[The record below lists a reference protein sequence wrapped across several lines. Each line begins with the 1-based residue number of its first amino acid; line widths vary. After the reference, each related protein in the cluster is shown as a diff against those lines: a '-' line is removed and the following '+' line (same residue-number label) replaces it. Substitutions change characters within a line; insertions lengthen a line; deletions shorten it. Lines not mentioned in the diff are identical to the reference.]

1 MSGGRAEGWART
13 QRVRAPAAFVALFTF
28 AVAGS
33 AAAQGV
39 EPLHKSDLVRLL
51 ASPLIHRGEVADLIR
66 RNCLAF
72 RPTER
77 DWSDLRTLG
86 ADVDVLSS
94 IGACTTRAAPP
105 AARAALALEP
115 LSVVP
120 SAAPVV
126 AAAGT
131 DAVVEVRVSRGRS
144 RQAGL
149 ALVLRGS
156 SRIPGGSPRDAEAS
170 TDDSGLAVFRVPAG
184 RTVAAYR
191 LDVMTS
197 SGVELPG
204 RPAVELRVGPAQ
216 PTVADLRPD
225 RATVTPGET
234 GPLALVVALKD
245 SFSNPIAGETLEL
258 RPGSAELGIPGQQR
272 ATDSLGG
279 ASFLIDRAAVRHS
292 GTLDVWARGRRIAA
306 LDVALADL
314 PERAAS
320 AGTGFVP
327 KDSLRGVV
335 RHHLPQPLAFQV
347 RGPSGRALAGRVV
360 SLRARNATLASD
372 SAVTD
377 SAGRVQVDVT
387 LGTQAGVADI
397 TASVDSVEQKTTI
410 LVDPGPAV
418 EFILERDGLRAE
430 SGHILVAL
438 DTSFELTVKAR
449 DGYGNVVPVRSL
461 AQMLE
466 RTRGRFNAQRGPL
479 RLSRIRPGGPGAIM
493 TFQSV
498 ALGSTSLKITAAGSS
513 ASVEVDVVPSR

>member
-1 MSGGRAEGWART
+1 MF
-13 QRVRAPAAFVALFTF
+13 AA
-28 AVAGS
+28 AGS
-33 AAAQGV
+33 AATQGV

-51 ASPLIHRGEVADLIR
+51 ASPLIHKGEVADLIR

-94 IGACTTRAAPP
+94 VGACTTRAAPP
-105 AARAALALEP
+105 APRAALALEAV
-115 LSVVP
+115 SVVP
-120 SAAPVV
+120 AAAPVV

-131 DAVVEVRVSRGRS
+131 DAVVEVRVSRGKL

-184 RTVAAYR
+184 RTVATYR
-191 LDVMTS
+191 FDVVTG
-197 SGVELPG
+197 SGAELPG
-204 RPAVELRVGPAQ
+204 RPAVELGVGPAQ
-216 PTVADLRPD
+216 PTVAEFRPD
-225 RATVTPGET
+225 RVTVTPGET
-234 GPLALVVALKD
+234 GPLAFVVALKD
-245 SFSNPIAGETLEL
+245 SFSNPIPAEALWL
-258 RPGSAELGIPGQQR
+258 RPASAELGIPGQQR
-272 ATDSLGG
+272 STDSLGG
-279 ASFLIDRAAVRHS
+279 ASFVIDRAAVRHS
-292 GTLDVWARGRRIAA
+292 GTLDLWARGRRIAA
-306 LDVALADL
+306 LDVALAG

-320 AGTGFVP
+320 TGTGFVP

-335 RHHLPQPLAFQV
+335 RHHLPQPLVFQV
-347 RGPSGRALAGRVV
+347 RGPSGGALAGRVV

-397 TASVDSVEQKTTI
+397 TASVDSVEQKTTL
-410 LVDPGPAV
+410 LVEPGPPV
-418 EFILERDGLRAE
+418 EFILERDGLRVE

-461 AQMLE
+461 PQMLE
-466 RTRGRFNAQRGPL
+466 GTRGRFNAQRGPL

-498 ALGSTSLKITAAGSS
+498 GLGSTSLKITAAGSS

>member
-1 MSGGRAEGWART
+1 MF
-13 QRVRAPAAFVALFTF
+13 AA
-28 AVAGS
+28 AGS
-33 AAAQGV
+33 AATQGV

-51 ASPLIHRGEVADLIR
+51 ASPLIHKGEVADLIR

-94 IGACTTRAAPP
+94 VGACTTRAAPP
-105 AARAALALEP
+105 ATRAALTLEA

-120 SAAPVV
+120 AAAPVV

-131 DAVVEVRVSRGRS
+131 DAVVEVRVSRGKL

-184 RTVAAYR
+184 RTVATYHF
-191 LDVMTS
+191 DVVTG
-197 SGVELPG
+197 SGAELPG
-204 RPAVELRVGPAQ
+204 RPAVELGVGPAQ
-216 PTVADLRPD
+216 PTVAEFLPD
-225 RATVTPGET
+225 RVTVTPGET

-245 SFSNPIAGETLEL
+245 SFSNPIPAEALWL
-258 RPGSAELGIPGQQR
+258 RPASAELGIPGQQR

-279 ASFLIDRAAVRHS
+279 ASFVIDRAAVRHS
-292 GTLDVWARGRRIAA
+292 GTLDLWARGRRIAA
-306 LDVALADL
+306 LDVALAG

-320 AGTGFVP
+320 TGTGFVP

-335 RHHLPQPLAFQV
+335 RHHLPQPLVFQV
-347 RGPSGRALAGRVV
+347 RGPSGGALAGRVV

-397 TASVDSVEQKTTI
+397 TASVDSVEQKTTL
-410 LVDPGPAV
+410 LVEPGPPV
-418 EFILERDGLRAE
+418 EFILERDGLRVE

-461 AQMLE
+461 PQMLE
-466 RTRGRFNAQRGPL
+466 GTRGRFNAQRGPL

-498 ALGSTSLKITAAGSS
+498 GLGSTSLKITAAGSS

>member
-1 MSGGRAEGWART
+1 MSGGRAVRLGCAP
-13 QRVRAPAAFVALFTF
+13 RVAPAAPLAALLLAF
-28 AVAGS
+28 AAG

-51 ASPLIHRGEVADLIR
+51 ASPLIHKGEVADLIR

-86 ADVDVLSS
+86 ADADVLSS
-94 IGACTTRAAPP
+94 VGACATRAAPP
-105 AARAALALEP
+105 PTRPAPALEP

-131 DAVVEVRVSRGRS
+131 DAVVEVRVSRGKV
-144 RQAGL
+144 RQGGVAL
-149 ALVLRGS
+149 ALRGS
-156 SRIPGGSPRDAEAS
+156 SRIPGGSPRDAEAI
-170 TDDSGLAVFRVPAG
+170 TDDSGVAVFRVPAG

-191 LDVMTS
+191 FDVVTG
-197 SGVELPG
+197 SGAELPG
-204 RPAVELRVGPAQ
+204 RPAVEFGVGPAQ
-216 PTVADLRPD
+216 PTVAELRPD
-225 RATVTPGET
+225 RVTVTPGET

-245 SFSNPIAGETLEL
+245 SFGNPLPAETLEL
-258 RPGSAELGIPGQQR
+258 RPGSAELGIPVQQR
-272 ATDSLGG
+272 SADSLGS
-279 ASFLIDRAAVRHS
+279 ASFLIDRAALRHS
-292 GTLDVWARGRRIAA
+292 GTLDVWARGRRVAA

-347 RGPSGRALAGRVV
+347 RGPSGQALAGRVV

-377 SAGRVQVDVT
+377 SAGQIQVEVT
-387 LGTQAGVADI
+387 LGTQAGAAEVM
-397 TASVDSVEQKTTI
+397 ASVDSVEQKTTL
-410 LVDPGPAV
+410 LVDPGLPV
-418 EFILERDGLRAE
+418 EFILERDGLRVE
-430 SGHILVAL
+430 SGHILVAI

-461 AQMLE
+461 PQMLE
-466 RTRGRFNAQRGPL
+466 GTRGRFNAQRGPL
-479 RLSRIRPGGPGAIM
+479 RLSRIRPGGPGAIL

-498 ALGSTSLKITAAGSS
+498 ALGSTSLKISAAGSS
-513 ASVEVDVVPSR
+513 AGVEVDVVPSR